1 MHPQK
6 GKSTAAYCQVNEY
19 QKHAKFK
26 KKRHKISH
34 ILYFDLFEMLY
45 AMYKYQ
51 CKYRC
56 IEAHRH
62 TYILLWGNYYKVLN
76 LHNMEA

>member
-26 KKRHKISH
+26 KKDIKFH
-34 ILYFDLFEMLY
+34 IFCILIYLKCYML
-45 AMYKYQ
+45 
-51 CKYRC
+51 C
-56 IEAHRH
+56 IN
-62 TYILLWGNYYKVLN
+62 TNVSTDV
-76 LHNMEA
+76 